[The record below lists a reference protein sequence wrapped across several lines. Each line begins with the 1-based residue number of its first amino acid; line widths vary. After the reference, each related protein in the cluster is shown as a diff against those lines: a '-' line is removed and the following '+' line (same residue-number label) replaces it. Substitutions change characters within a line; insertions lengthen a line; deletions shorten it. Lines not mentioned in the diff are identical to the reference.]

1 VSPSP
6 TDKRA
11 PRAVTAVARRPQAST
26 AAKRA
31 LRRGPS
37 YQQSRLVLLKR
48 NYMLLAAGVASI
60 VIGFVLLASKEISL
74 SPALLVLGY
83 CVLIPAGFLWE
94 HVPAKEGQGQQPAQ
108 GQPGPG
114 GGGE

>member
-1 VSPSP
+1 
-6 TDKRA
+6 
-11 PRAVTAVARRPQAST
+11 VARRTPR
-26 AAKRA
+26 RA
-31 LRRGPS
+31 PA

-48 NYMLLAAGVASI
+48 NYMLLAAGVVAI

-94 HVPAKEGQGQQPAQ
+94 HVPAKEAQGQAQAAAPQGQ

>member
-11 PRAVTAVARRPQAST
+11 SRSGAAARRPQTST

-31 LRRGPS
+31 LRRGPA

-48 NYMLLAAGVASI
+48 NYMLLAAGVVSI
-60 VIGFVLLASKEISL
+60 VIGFVLLAAKEISL

-94 HVPAKEGQGQQPAQ
+94 HVPAKEGQGQGQ

>member
-1 VSPSP
+1 
-6 TDKRA
+6 
-11 PRAVTAVARRPQAST
+11 
-26 AAKRA
+26 
-31 LRRGPS
+31 
-37 YQQSRLVLLKR
+37 
-48 NYMLLAAGVASI
+48 MLLAAGVAAI
-60 VIGFVLLASKEISL
+60 VIGFILLASKEISV

-94 HVPAKEGQGQQPAQ
+94 HVPGKDGQGPGQGQ